1 MGYFFCFIIII
12 IIIIITII
20 IVINISLESLL
31 AVTTVG
37 LMSNVPPKIWWI
49 R

>member
-37 LMSNVPPKIWWI
+37 LMSNAPPKICWI